1 MSLNELT
8 TVISTVGFPIL
19 AYFYMGKLL
28 KENMD
33 KNTEKIS
40 ENTQEMKELINKV
53 DELIAFQL
61 EKEERTE

>member
-1 MSLNELT
+1 MNLNDVT
-8 TVISTVGFPIL
+8 TIISTVGFPIL
-19 AYFYMGKLL
+19 AYFYMAKLL

-40 ENTQEMKELINKV
+40 ENTQEMKELISKV

-61 EKEERTE
+61 EKEERTD